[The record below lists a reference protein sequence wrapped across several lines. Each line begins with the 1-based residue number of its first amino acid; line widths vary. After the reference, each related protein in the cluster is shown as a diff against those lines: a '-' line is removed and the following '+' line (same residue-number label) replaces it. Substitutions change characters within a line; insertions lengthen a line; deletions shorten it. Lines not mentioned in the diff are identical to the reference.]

1 MELTQ
6 LEGRGSWDY
15 SYQFWD
21 EFSLDNL
28 VTSWVKITVI
38 RVVYTSYNNAF
49 IEMEFYVGTSKQFVC
64 K

>member
-6 LEGRGSWDY
+6 LEGRWSWDY

-28 VTSWVKITVI
+28 VTSWVKIMVI
-38 RVVYTSYNNAF
+38 NVYTSYNNGF
-49 IEMEFYVGTSKQFVC
+49 TEMEFYVSTSKQFLF